1 MKIILECPS
10 GGTLGKFLDSSN
22 SQEDSS
28 DRTPLSFPSTPFLRD
43 ATFKAREKGL
53 EGMRGKEEE
62 EEGKGGR
69 IRFDVG

>member
-1 MKIILECPS
+1 MKIILECPG

-28 DRTPLSFPSTPFLRD
+28 DRTSPFPFPFLRD

>member
-1 MKIILECPS
+1 MEAPS
-10 GGTLGKFLDSSN
+10 VNSSIHRIRRRTPPIGPLLSLDS
-22 SQEDSS
+22 
-28 DRTPLSFPSTPFLRD
+28 FP
-43 ATFKAREKGL
+43 TFKAREKGL